1 MAKIRAYVDP
11 VIPTNMILSI
21 EFSIE
26 WTDGFDSRSSCG
38 AVEESRLMLAMFRTN
53 GKERSRRSRKPQLPA
68 EPS

>member
-11 VIPTNMILSI
+11 VILTNMIL
-21 EFSIE
+21 SIE